1 MDRKELLGEVCH
13 SYKLHL
19 SQHCGAPLLIF
30 SRALDVTMP
39 GFKSS
44 PTGVVGGERVE
55 KNEVGEIVRA

>member
-1 MDRKELLGEVCH
+1 MCH
-13 SYKLHL
+13 SYRLHL